1 MASDIVGCDGDKEAS
16 TELNDL
22 RCLPDFAAL
31 CSCLTFFGADL
42 GIHLTFPQLFNFLGL
57 QDAANAKIW
66 RHCTLGRF
74 LLNHGLHIEGIQT
87 AVEVLLNAEAVYD
100 DKVNIFVQEGAKH
113 VLPSYYKLPPYV
125 RVKTLLCLLETQFD
139 RNQPFKDKVNLRSPV
154 DLRSPPLG
162 VDVWGRSYWLLKD
175 SDVNIYIYREDHQDN
190 SFMLVCKSFDDMR
203 ELIEELKGAYSD
215 NEKLEDILKKK
226 QVSSDKADLKDQL
239 TNLIQDGIASPE
251 HEIFNS
257 HKDSPVSLALTS
269 SEDLKNTTLSSLPV
283 DFQEPPIHSVDMLLG
298 PSKFEHLIKTE
309 EQKNEEIDHQIS
321 PNDHLNGS
329 DEDHHEM
336 PADDSKESN
345 IDTSNEYQL
354 KPECISDQVL
364 KPEEDYS
371 EQTNEYSQ
379 LSATEVPTSVLS
391 NTQIKK
397 SRKHSSSK
405 SYSESAI
412 GEQQD
417 LRRSSRQRK
426 PVQVFN
432 IQPTQSKRVKIST
445 SGTDSLSKTIDRK
458 DSPKK
463 QKIPAITIRLSENG
477 HVVDKNQKRRKKRHR
492 KKSRKGSNPWVYGTS
507 SSDSDIE
514 EDDSFEKALM
524 QHLNVDSDNSA
535 PCSPAKANKHLST
548 EWSDAPE
555 SDFDPDGL
563 DVQSDV
569 DSVTDGRNLARQKRL
584 QKKFVSDSSTNFNEV
599 EKEELCQY
607 DKYFGDDD
615 SECDDKKN
623 KKGKV
628 LRSTQSNNVNYVYN
642 NSCSEEAD
650 DVASGSD
657 SETKSADYNTD
668 SGVDGRSRKSSARNP
683 RLRPRRKM
691 QHSRPRRV
699 NFKETTFDDSESSG
713 SESESPPCRTTR
725 QRQVRYKMSEAF
737 KQLDEA
743 LEIDEKY
750 QEEKQQRLK
759 RKSAGYSNEFDD
771 ENIVKN
777 EVSNQEPS
785 RSHGKDLSNILG
797 PEWKESES
805 DCRVQSL
812 CKKRRIGNLSSNSS
826 SEYSSNEDETR
837 SKPGRSSK
845 VKDEDFNPS
854 SLEESESEDDADNLN
869 CDSSDEVDQL
879 SSDNSWLS
887 TARRRSRN
895 SRQNVRKR
903 RNFSNTYRRSRK
915 PVPRFEDSDEYSDR
929 KTTRS
934 RRCTRTVISYRESND
949 EASDDS
955 THNATDIS
963 TANKSK
969 VRRLLDDDED
979 DAIGENNTDRSPT
992 PISLSLKESRTQ
1004 NSRRIIKSSS
1014 DSDYQPC
1021 DDVEEAED
1029 NESDIVDAGELN
1041 GANES
1046 TLVITPI
1053 KKLEN
1058 IETSQLNETT
1068 EHHTSS
1074 ELIIS
1079 ETSDIDNSLFKDNVV
1094 SPVIVS
1100 KCCKEE
1106 FDNSGKMYSSDPL
1119 KNHVNGDIGD
1129 EEEVD
1134 DEVDECLPVR
1144 NFCSHISPHF
1154 DKNSSDIKPY
1164 VSPDLF

>member
-1 MASDIVGCDGDKEAS
+1 
-16 TELNDL
+16 
-22 RCLPDFAAL
+22 
-31 CSCLTFFGADL
+31 
-42 GIHLTFPQLFNFLGL
+42 
-57 QDAANAKIW
+57 
-66 RHCTLGRF
+66 
-74 LLNHGLHIEGIQT
+74 
-87 AVEVLLNAEAVYD
+87 
-100 DKVNIFVQEGAKH
+100 
-113 VLPSYYKLPPYV
+113 
-125 RVKTLLCLLETQFD
+125 
-139 RNQPFKDKVNLRSPV
+139 
-154 DLRSPPLG
+154 
-162 VDVWGRSYWLLKD
+162 
-175 SDVNIYIYREDHQDN
+175 
-190 SFMLVCKSFDDMR
+190 MLVCKSFDDMR

-215 NEKLEDILKKK
+215 DEKLEDILKKK

-599 EKEELCQY
+599 EKEELCQVCFKSNMPDWMLLCDRCDLGHHAMCLSPPLY
-607 DKYFGDDD
+607 IIPEGDWFCPRCQHTALILALNETVTALEAESKKRNIWRRMQERLNFVNISMTNILGDDD

-1154 DKNSSDIKPY
+1154 DKNSSDIKPFIG
-1164 VSPDLF
+1164 VILKAN